1 MRCSLTGVKKAPLGG
16 AGGDR
21 LFSPSRDGG
30 LAQGHPVGC
39 AAGLAMVE
47 LMEGGLLAR
56 GVALGDYM
64 GSTLE
69 VTNKSPPFR
78 PSRHPHEPE

>member
-1 MRCSLTGVKKAPLGG
+1 
-16 AGGDR
+16 
-21 LFSPSRDGG
+21 
-30 LAQGHPVGC
+30 VGC

-69 VTNKSPPFR
+69 VSERSPP
-78 PSRHPHEPE
+78 SLPHLALGGGTVLLRVDGDASMATGELYWDAEFLYARVDTLR